1 MQCDRLSC
9 SGNGQCIKDGRDGFI
24 CTCDPGYDG
33 KVCENSTYR
42 TLTSIVFVITPRL
55 CLGNSYQVENFDL
68 IMLLDP
74 CDIWNRKNVTCKHDG
89 NCIIKKTLSSANASC
104 ECAKGFHGEH
114 CEIRNDKIES
124 NLKANFI

>member
-1 MQCDRLSC
+1 MASTVLA
-9 SGNGQCIKDGRDGFI
+9 ILV
-24 CTCDPGYDG
+24 TT
-33 KVCENSTYR
+33 ENSVKTVR
-42 TLTSIVFVITPRL
+42 TQREHLVFFVITPRL
-55 CLGNSYQVENFDL
+55 DFRRIFLHLRHSHYVF
-68 IMLLDP
+68 IISSLDP

-89 NCIIKKTLSSANASC
+89 NCIIKKTSNSANASC